1 MVGGGNGCLVFCEI
15 LDLMQMAGYGCRS
28 IFFNVALFIMAFSKH
43 VYDIARD
50 SFVGLSNNK

>member
-1 MVGGGNGCLVFCEI
+1 
-15 LDLMQMAGYGCRS
+15 MAGYGCRS

-50 SFVGLSNNK
+50 ILSLDYLIINEVLDEYLFSLEKSS